1 MYGKE
6 LSARSISILHSFFFS
21 PLTHLAPLSV
31 FFSVSHL
38 PLCAFPMVLA
48 PGNLYFLASS
58 SLLEPCNLM
67 LLGAFIVVD
76 RREGLTWSSRH
87 VVLIHSLQ
95 TSVPSLSRACLAIS
109 LHVSG
114 NMAMVSGA
122 YVPLSWRK
130 VTEGAS

>member
-1 MYGKE
+1 
-6 LSARSISILHSFFFS
+6 
-21 PLTHLAPLSV
+21 
-31 FFSVSHL
+31 
-38 PLCAFPMVLA
+38 MVLA

-95 TSVPSLSRACLAIS
+95 TSVPSSSRACLAIS